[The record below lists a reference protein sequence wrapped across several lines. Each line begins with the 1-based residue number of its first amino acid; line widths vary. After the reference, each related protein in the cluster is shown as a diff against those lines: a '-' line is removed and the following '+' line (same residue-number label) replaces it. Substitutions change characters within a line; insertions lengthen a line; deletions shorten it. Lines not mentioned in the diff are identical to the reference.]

1 MKDRATVKGRLR
13 AALYTLF
20 VLFVFCASGVAQFVE
35 DFTSP
40 VLDPAWTVVQT
51 WPGGPPRSHGF
62 TQPGNRYS
70 LTDNP
75 GSLRYMLDPMTYSEG
90 FTNGYATAVPGE
102 ISCCF
107 HDAGLELHRSFTG
120 DNWRFEAG
128 GTIVM
133 PPTNGRHFA
142 MRIYFGSGGAPTY
155 WVELRRVGDVNQNQV
170 VLLLV
175 EKTGPALNN
184 TFYHQSIAPNSP
196 WYYGPG
202 QFPTR
207 PIFFRADRAGGVITA
222 YWSDDGLAWQ
232 QAFSHDL
239 GNALNGLSQRVF
251 ISGLS
256 WFNTGG
262 SYADWDYVSLVSTE
276 EVCDGIDNNFNG
288 RIDEGFTNTD
298 GDALADCI
306 DPDDDNDGVSDDSDN
321 CPLNANSDQ
330 ADFDL
335 DGDGDACD
343 PQTGPPQNKDQCK
356 NGGWA
361 KFDVPRV
368 FKNQGDCIQFVNTGH

>member
-1 MKDRATVKGRLR
+1 
-13 AALYTLF
+13 
-20 VLFVFCASGVAQFVE
+20 
-35 DFTSP
+35 
-40 VLDPAWTVVQT
+40 
-51 WPGGPPRSHGF
+51 
-62 TQPGNRYS
+62 
-70 LTDNP
+70 
-75 GSLRYMLDPMTYSEG
+75 
-90 FTNGYATAVPGE
+90 
-102 ISCCF
+102 
-107 HDAGLELHRSFTG
+107 
-120 DNWRFEAG
+120 
-128 GTIVM
+128 
-133 PPTNGRHFA
+133 
-142 MRIYFGSGGAPTY
+142 
-155 WVELRRVGDVNQNQV
+155 
-170 VLLLV
+170 
-175 EKTGPALNN
+175 
-184 TFYHQSIAPNSP
+184 
-196 WYYGPG
+196 
-202 QFPTR
+202 
-207 PIFFRADRAGGVITA
+207 
-222 YWSDDGLAWQ
+222 
-232 QAFSHDL
+232 
-239 GNALNGLSQRVF
+239 LSQRVF